1 MTLTMLLPNSAMI
14 INSRKNVGII
24 MNTLISSERT
34 RSTLPPRNPA
44 APPIRMPMMAEI
56 MEEISAT
63 LSDVLTP
70 AISMLKMS

>member
-1 MTLTMLLPNSAMI
+1 MTIMTLTMLLPNSAMI

-44 APPIRMPMMAEI
+44 APPIRMPI